1 MEKKLPSNFTLRSF
15 KPDTFDEAD
24 CALLDERANQHKTTK
39 LPVLKQLFDAIQV
52 YPTHPKGFHGSAVLL
67 SQEHEI
73 LVIEDNA
80 PTLPRPRVVAVVCCT
95 INWVSP
101 PACGTTTMVNKVGWV
116 YGLRVD
122 ESYQRRGLGSALQ
135 AELERRCRAVYV
147 DMIYLTVN
155 DNNVKAK
162 SLYQALGYHHA
173 SHRKTSTKILHN
185 VNNGGHPNDN
195 TTEGGDDVLVVR
207 MTDANAAAA
216 IITQRYKDC
225 DLCPI
230 SLNYSHSSHNSSN
243 PNSMQDG
250 FVKLFHTTANVYEG
264 TFLAVKRSE
273 LPTSCLELLLA
284 ADDTPV
290 PDDAGCLDTQKELQ
304 DELASAIQQGL
315 LANYGAISLWNS
327 SALKGFRVVRV
338 GFRKET
344 WLYPWFQSALWAI
357 VITILLVWSKRV
369 VTSLLLVATTTG
381 YVSTVTWWLWTIVPA
396 VLELLLLGMTQRVAT
411 KAYTFFRFVV
421 TRDLCKLQVRAF
433 APCHL
438 GVEGMDCLRAAVG
451 ASQVHAKGQG
461 FGFWALNVDGDHPYA
476 TKFGKGFCTQF
487 LQKWLVPKNEMSST
501 TTVGNHNSGDDT
513 LHAERD
519 ETGVSGAVAS
529 TEPKP
534 FLPSAFCDPR
544 HF

>member
-39 LPVLKQLFDAIQV
+39 LPVLKQLFDTIQV

-162 SLYQALGYHHA
+162 SLYRALGYHHA

-185 VNNGGHPNDN
+185 VNNGGHPTDN

-230 SLNYSHSSHNSSN
+230 SLNYSHSSHNSNN

-273 LPTSCLELLLA
+273 LPNSCLELLLA

-290 PDDAGCLDTQKELQ
+290 PDDAECLDTQKKLQ

-369 VTSLLLVATTTG
+369 VTSLLLVTTTTG
-381 YVSTVTWWLWTIVPA
+381 YASTVTWWLWTIVPA

-438 GVEGMDCLRAAVG
+438 GVEGMDCLRAAVD

-476 TKFGKGFCTQF
+476 TKFGKGFSTQF

-501 TTVGNHNSGDDT
+501 TTVGNDNSGDDT